1 MDVIVPSVDGA
12 MDGAIIGLLVGCT
25 DGWYDGNVDINQ
37 FNCNTLAAA
46 DNMVASLYLRGL
58 CLVFVTRNNW
68 ESSTIN
74 GNHYQPSHLNEIIQ
88 WLRRRTAKRT
98 KANYRLM
105 FIQVL

>member
-1 MDVIVPSVDGA
+1 MVGMMEMWISINST
-12 MDGAIIGLLVGCT
+12 AI
-25 DGWYDGNVDINQ
+25 
-37 FNCNTLAAA
+37 LAAA

-88 WLRRRTAKRT
+88 WLRRTAKRT